1 MKYEYKEGE
10 QASKNFER
18 AMKKI
23 FKAPKGKQS
32 CECFRGIFGKEKAE
46 IRVRQGLGLRW
57 PRPCRRAV

>member
-23 FKAPKGKQS
+23 FKAPKESKAVDASAQS
-32 CECFRGIFGKEKAE
+32 SAKKKPKP
-46 IRVRQGLGLRW
+46 VSDKD
-57 PRPCRRAV
+57 